1 MLKYFTTSLRLVISL
16 MWKGQKVHFLK
27 MFASKIRTFDAIC
40 LKLCSIASSSVND
53 SADLSFSK
61 SDTFHEYFFVEP
73 EGAKV
78 EAYVKLSLWTEWG
91 ESSTFNSSKFIN
103 FFI

>member
-1 MLKYFTTSLRLVISL
+1 
-16 MWKGQKVHFLK
+16 

-40 LKLCSIASSSVND
+40 LKLYSIASSSVND

-78 EAYVKLSLWTEWG
+78 DAYVKLSLWTEWG

-103 FFI
+103 FFM